1 MTDRE
6 PDDATAQGFDPAAV
20 RQLGLARGFEW
31 TLDEAAAIRDQL
43 ASIRAGLRLAD
54 ARIDAAEE
62 PASVFQPG
70 REA

>member
-6 PDDATAQGFDPAAV
+6 PDDATARGLDPAAV

-43 ASIRAGLRLAD
+43 ASIHAGLRLGD
-54 ARIDAAEE
+54 ARLDAAEE
-62 PASVFQPG
+62 PAIVFQPG
-70 REA
+70 RET